1 MSVPPDSQ
9 AIADAVSQLDPNRV
23 LELNTSRS
31 PDSVETLGVALAQ
44 ALRSYQ
50 PSALVT
56 WNSTDNGVLAHVVAR
71 ELHVAVVAAYED
83 LGLLSLDR
91 DLPSEGVVAVIAGM
105 WRTPRELSALREL
118 VRNQGATVAVAA
130 AVIDTE
136 SLHTAAAAGLSTI
149 ALVGTQST
157 QTSGPQA

>member
-1 MSVPPDSQ
+1 MSAPHDSQ
-9 AIADAVSQLDPNRV
+9 AIADAVSELDPNRI

-31 PDSVETLGVALAQ
+31 PDAVETLGVALAR
-44 ALRSYQ
+44 ALRPYQ
-50 PSALVT
+50 PTALVT

-136 SLHTAAAAGLSTI
+136 SLRTTEATGLPTI
-149 ALVGTQST
+149 ALVDSQPTPS
-157 QTSGPQA
+157 SGPQS

>member
-9 AIADAVSQLDPNRV
+9 AIADAVSQLDPNRA

-31 PDSVETLGVALAQ
+31 PHAVETLGAALAQ
-44 ALRSYQ
+44 ALR
-50 PSALVT
+50 PFEPTTLVT

-91 DLPSEGVVAVIAGM
+91 DLPAEAVVAVIAGM

-118 VRNQGATVAVAA
+118 VRNQGATVGVAA

-136 SLHTAAAAGLSTI
+136 SLHTAAATGLSTI
-149 ALVGTQST
+149 ALVSTQST
-157 QTSGPQA
+157 QNSRPPA